1 RVAAGAAVLA
11 FGVYTAKA
19 NEVVD
24 GTYTF
29 SATDGNT
36 YLDGSWVKFSG
47 DSIVDWYLTDSKINS
62 ATQQFPTSDL
72 PLTTSNS
79 HFVSQ
84 GVIGANT
91 WYFTIDGNNIGVNF
105 YDFFEGQNNLS

>member
-1 RVAAGAAVLA
+1 MNLTKISVAAVAAVLA

-36 YLDGSWVKFSG
+36 FLDGSWVKFSG
-47 DSIVDWYLTDSKINS
+47 DSIVDWFLTDSKIDP
-62 ATQQFPTSDL
+62 ATQKYPTTEL
-72 PLTTSNS
+72 PLTPSNS
-79 HFVSQ
+79 HIAAGQVL
-84 GVIGANT
+84 GLNK
-91 WYFTIDGNNIGVNF
+91 WYFTID
-105 YDFFEGQNNLS
+105 